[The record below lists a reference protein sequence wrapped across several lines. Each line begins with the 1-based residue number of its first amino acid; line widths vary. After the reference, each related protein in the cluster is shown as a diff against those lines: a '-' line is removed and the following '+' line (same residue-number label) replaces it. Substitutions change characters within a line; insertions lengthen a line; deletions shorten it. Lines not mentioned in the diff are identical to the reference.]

1 MNISDCINDI
11 KLSHGL
17 NAIALPFKQP
27 VEVVLA
33 DIIKTSIRTF
43 SRFKPWIRE
52 CYESRLNL
60 IEKYPGSGD
69 LGIYMLPAAITTTEV
84 FTAAA
89 YYASSKYQSGEVT
102 SNTFTIGSPF
112 VGFGS
117 YYPQDI
123 LNAVSTGAAV
133 NKYAGITSQPQTSQ
147 WQGYNTIQLFDMPKD
162 AYIHFIA
169 ECQHD
174 LTGETIPESQV
185 ESFMHLATLDVERT
199 LYSQLKN
206 MVNVGSAYKETQL
219 KIDEWSGAE
228 ATRNELVEQW
238 RQTFHLDRIEDLVQ
252 FF

>member
-1 MNISDCINDI
+1 MNISDCVNDI
-11 KLSHGL
+11 KMSHGL
-17 NAIALPFKQP
+17 NAISLPFKQP
-27 VEVVLA
+27 TEVVIT
-33 DIIKTSIRTF
+33 DIIKISIRTF

-52 CYESRLNL
+52 CYESRKNL
-60 IEKYPGSGD
+60 VEKYPGSGNV
-69 LGIYMLPAAITTTEV
+69 GIYMLPAAITTTEV
-84 FTAAA
+84 FSAAA
-89 YYASSKYQSGEVT
+89 YYASDKYQNGEVT
-102 SNTFTIGSPF
+102 ANTFTIGSPF

-123 LNAVSTGAAV
+123 LNATSTGAAI

-162 AYIHFIA
+162 AFLHFIA

-185 ESFMHLATLDVERT
+185 ESFMRLATLDVERT

-206 MVNVGSAYKETQL
+206 MVNVGSAYKEIQL

-228 ATRNELVEQW
+228 AARNELVEQW
-238 RQTFHLDRIEDLVQ
+238 RQTFHLDLIDELCV